1 MFALMP
7 YEYPALM
14 FHNVE
19 AGAAL
24 LTAGVALDDP
34 EWLKG
39 FLVTN
44 ARQLGMAGRIL
55 FPIPD
60 RGLSSRLYR
69 IRAKTIL
76 IWGDSDKLISPVY
89 AEAFKKGIK
98 GAELVAIPEAGHMVT
113 IEKPEQVLAA
123 LGRLG

>member
-1 MFALMP
+1 
-7 YEYPALM
+7 
-14 FHNVE
+14 
-19 AGAAL
+19 
-24 LTAGVALDDP
+24 
-34 EWLKG
+34 
-39 FLVTN
+39 
-44 ARQLGMAGRIL
+44 MAGKIL

-60 RGLSSRLYR
+60 RGLSARLYR
-69 IRAKTIL
+69 IRARTIL
-76 IWGDSDKLISPVY
+76 IWGDSDKLISPIY